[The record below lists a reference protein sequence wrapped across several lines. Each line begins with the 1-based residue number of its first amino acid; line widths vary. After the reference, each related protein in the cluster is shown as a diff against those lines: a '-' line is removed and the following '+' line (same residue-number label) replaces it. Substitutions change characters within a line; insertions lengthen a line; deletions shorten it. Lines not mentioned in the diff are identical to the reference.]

1 MDFNHSLVLDN
12 ITSPILVGTPIKD
25 ETGRIVDFD
34 IIYTNEELRKAVGFI
49 IKGQTLWSDFE
60 ADVTSDVPWFKMA
73 LDAIAGRFYP
83 EARYFSPS
91 TQAWYQ
97 IDMKWLPDERYV
109 VVCFSNVTS
118 EHRYYQKLK
127 QSLIT
132 DPLTGFLN
140 RSGFNDALGI
150 TIDTSR
156 FTHTTAGLLLI
167 DIDNLQNVNDSRG
180 VKEGDSLIMKVADVL
195 KQFQKEYIQ
204 IFRYGDDEFAVIISN
219 FDSENSLINFIDCI
233 YETFQIKQI
242 GVSGGVAIFPT
253 HTEQLDE
260 LIRFADMA
268 IHYAKKNG
276 KNNFVYFEPD
286 MQRIF
291 IQHLQLQTKMTAA
304 ILESSFK
311 QFYQPQ
317 FDIRSGELRGFEA
330 LIRWSDPE
338 LGDIAPSVFI
348 PLAEETG
355 LIIPIGRWVMN
366 TAIST
371 LKTWQEKYDF
381 KGIMS
386 VNVSPVQLRQDSFID
401 ELGEFIERY
410 KIDPS
415 FLEIEITEGVMI
427 HNMNDTIEKL
437 KAIKDKGLRV
447 SLDDFGTGY
456 SSLSYLQMLPLNTLK
471 IDKSFIND
479 ITSADG
485 IQANITS
492 SIISMVEKMGL
503 ETIAEGVE
511 QPEQLA
517 LLNKFNCNIV
527 QGFLRGKPM
536 PFNLCDSYLSGNK
549 NALLK
554 NGKDFKDC
562 EAFKDPE

>member
-1 MDFNHSLVLDN
+1 MDINHSLVLDN
-12 ITSPILVGTPIKD
+12 INSPILVGIPIKD

-34 IIYTNEELRKAVGFI
+34 IAYTNEELKKAVGFV
-49 IKGQTLWSDFE
+49 IKDKPRWSDFE
-60 ADVTSDVPWFKMA
+60 ADITSDVPWFKMA
-73 LDAIAGRFYP
+73 IDAIAGRFYP
-83 EARYFSPS
+83 DAVYYSPS
-91 TQAWYQ
+91 TQSWYK
-97 IDMKWLPDERYV
+97 IDMRWLPEEKYV
-109 VVCFSNVTS
+109 IVCFSNITS
-118 EHRYYQKLK
+118 ERVYYQKLK
-127 QSLIT
+127 RSLIT

-140 RSGFNDALGI
+140 RSGFDDAFGI
-150 TIDTSR
+150 TLETAHFS
-156 FTHTTAGLLLI
+156 HTFAGILLI

-180 VKEGDSLIMKVADVL
+180 IKEGDNLILRVADVL

-204 IFRYGDDEFAVIISN
+204 IFRYGDDEFAIIISN
-219 FDSENSLINFIDCI
+219 FTSEDSLTNFIDCI
-233 YETFQIKQI
+233 YEAFQIKQI
-242 GVSGGVAIFPT
+242 GVSGGVSYYPT
-253 HTEQLDE
+253 HSEQQDE

-286 MQRIF
+286 MQRVF
-291 IQHLQLQTKMTAA
+291 IQHLQLQTKMTTA

-317 FDIRSGELRGFEA
+317 FDIHTGELRGFEA
-330 LIRWSDPE
+330 LIRWSDTE

-355 LIIPIGRWVMN
+355 LIIPIGRWVLK

-371 LKTWQEKYDF
+371 LKTWQEKYNF

-386 VNVSPVQLRQDSFID
+386 VNVSPVQLRQENFIP
-401 ELGEFIERY
+401 ELTELIERY
-410 KIDPS
+410 QIDPNL
-415 FLEIEITEGVMI
+415 LEIEITEGVMI

-437 KAIKDKGLRV
+437 KEIKRKGLRV

-471 IDKSFIND
+471 IDKSFINN

-492 SIISMVEKMGL
+492 SIITMVEKMGL

-511 QPEQLA
+511 HPEQLD

-536 PFNLCDSYLSGNK
+536 PFNSCDAYLAGDK

-554 NGKDFKDC
+554 TGKD
-562 EAFKDPE
+562 